1 MLEMKSNLKTVDVVQ
16 SVVLQTKM
24 LVNLYEDMDGRGSN
38 SLSIGIVLAWLV
50 LTSLPSAAHQ

>member
-1 MLEMKSNLKTVDVVQ
+1 MLEMKSHFKTLDVVQ

-24 LVNLYEDMDGRGSN
+24 LVNLCEDMYGRGSN
-38 SLSIGIVLAWLV
+38 SLSIGIVLAWPV